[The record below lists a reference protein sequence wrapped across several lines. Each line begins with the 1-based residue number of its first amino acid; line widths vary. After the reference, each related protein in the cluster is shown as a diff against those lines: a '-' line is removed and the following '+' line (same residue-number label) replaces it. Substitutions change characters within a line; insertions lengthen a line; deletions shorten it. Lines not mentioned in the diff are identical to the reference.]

1 MNVQISDGAE
11 RDLLAGIAFYDES
24 DRQAGDHF
32 FDSLT
37 ADVRSLSFL
46 GGVHAMRHGFHCMSA
61 SRFPFAIYY
70 AVRSDVVLV
79 LAILD
84 ERRDPVWIMNRLR
97 NG

>member
-1 MNVQISDGAE
+1 MNVQLSDAAE
-11 RDLLAGIAFYDES
+11 RDLLDGIAFYDDS

-37 ADVRSLSFL
+37 SDLRSLSYL

-79 LAILD
+79 VAILD
-84 ERRDPVWIMNRLR
+84 ERRDPDWIMNRLR
-97 NG
+97 KG

>member
-1 MNVQISDGAE
+1 LNVQLSDAAE
-11 RDLLAGIAFYDES
+11 RDLIDGIAFYD
-24 DRQAGDHF
+24 DGGRQAGDHF

-37 ADVRSLSFL
+37 SDIRSLSFL

-70 AVRSDVVLV
+70 VLRTDAVLV
-79 LAILD
+79 VAILD
-84 ERRDPVWIMNRLR
+84 ERRDAAWITDRLK